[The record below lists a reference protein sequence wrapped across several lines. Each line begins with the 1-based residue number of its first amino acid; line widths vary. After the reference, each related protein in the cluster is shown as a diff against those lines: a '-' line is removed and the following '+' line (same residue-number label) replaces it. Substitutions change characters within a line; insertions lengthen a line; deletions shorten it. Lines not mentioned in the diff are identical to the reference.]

1 MIRRNTWI
9 ILAIFVVL
17 LGGLLYLQKNPL
29 SISESEA
36 TPTPTMMVSLLPE
49 KVTSQMNTIT
59 YKLNGMTF
67 ILKKDEQGNWNTDSE
82 QGETLSSND
91 ASTIP
96 QLLTEAYILQY
107 LTSEPDATSTGL
119 SSPQAE
125 ITISDGSTILTTLRI
140 GNPTP
145 TDSGYYVQL
154 DSDPPLVSPKSS
166 ISSLLSITPVMVTE
180 TVTPTP

>member
-29 SISESEA
+29 SVSDSET

-49 KVTSQMNTIT
+49 TVTSQMNTIT

-67 ILKKDEQGNWNTDSE
+67 VLKKDEQGNWSTNAE
-82 QGETLSSND
+82 QGETLSSDN

-96 QLLTEAYILQY
+96 QLLSEAYILQY
-107 LTSEPDATSTGL
+107 LSSEPDAKSTGL
-119 SSPQAE
+119 DSPQVE
-125 ITISDGSTILTTLRI
+125 ITISNGDTILTTLRV

-154 DSDPPLVSPKSS
+154 GSDPPLVSPKSS
-166 ISSLLSITPVMVTE
+166 ISPLLSITPVMGTE
-180 TVTPTP
+180 TPTP